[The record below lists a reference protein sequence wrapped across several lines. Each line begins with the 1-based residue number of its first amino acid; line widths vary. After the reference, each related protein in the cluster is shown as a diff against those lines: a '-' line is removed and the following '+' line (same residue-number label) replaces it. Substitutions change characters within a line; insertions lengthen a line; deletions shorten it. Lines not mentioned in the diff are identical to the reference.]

1 MMQQLDLA
9 ARAKRCA
16 ATALAGDPVILVI
29 GEDERDEATRL
40 VGNAP
45 VIVANRQECRDFL
58 IFMSK
63 GGGGVRPSK
72 KRH

>member
-9 ARAKRCA
+9 ARAKRCV

-29 GEDERDEATRL
+29 GEDERAEAVRL

-45 VIVANRQECRDFL
+45 VIVANREETRRFL
-58 IFMSK
+58 IFMAK
-63 GGGGVRPSK
+63 GDGAVRRRP
-72 KRH
+72 